1 MILEIT
7 TVNVKEKPKNREV
20 QILQA
25 LQELLKKIDTLN
37 QNVQKLPDKP
47 PEPPK
52 EKYSFGLLVAILAAF
67 FGGFIWW
74 SNRGSSQ
81 N

>member
-7 TVNVKEKPKNREV
+7 TVNVKEKPINREV

-25 LQELLKKIDTLN
+25 LQQLLTKIDTLN

-52 EKYSFGLLVAILAAF
+52 EKYSFGVLVAFLAAI
-67 FGGFIWW
+67 FGGFMWW
-74 SNRGSSQ
+74 VNKGSS
-81 N
+81 